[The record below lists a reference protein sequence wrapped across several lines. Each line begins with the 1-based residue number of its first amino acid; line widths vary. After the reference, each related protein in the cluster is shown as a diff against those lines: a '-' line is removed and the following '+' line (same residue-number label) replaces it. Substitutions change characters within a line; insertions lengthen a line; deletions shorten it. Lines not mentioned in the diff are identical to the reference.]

1 MQEQLT
7 ETLLSMKER
16 AYRIAFSYLHNE
28 QDSLDA
34 VCDALEKAITHV
46 DRLQH
51 PEYLKTWFVRIVI
64 NQCKMMKR
72 KNAKVVFQSF
82 HDAYH
87 ATSEIPQTEEKLD
100 LEEGLMQLSPADRNL
115 IYLKY
120 YMGYTLDEIAQ
131 VTQMPIGTVKT
142 KLYRNLRDL
151 RHKLAP
157 RQEPMYRNEAVNRIK
172 AINRHMPATGR
183 RRTHQIPMAIRCLAA

>member
-1 MQEQLT
+1 MEEQLT
-7 ETLLSMKER
+7 KELFSMKER
-16 AYRIAFSYLHNE
+16 AYRIAYSYLHNE

-34 VCDALEKAITHV
+34 VSDALEKALANAQ
-46 DRLQH
+46 RLER

-72 KNAKVVFQSF
+72 KNHRLVVLQEEF
-82 HDAYH
+82 
-87 ATSEIPQTEEKLD
+87 TSDEGTDQPLTEEKLD
-100 LEEGLMQLSPADRNL
+100 LEEGLMRLSPADRNL
-115 IYLKY
+115 IYLRY

-151 RHKLAP
+151 RHKLTP
-157 RQEPMYRNEAVNRIK
+157 VN
-172 AINRHMPATGR
+172 
-183 RRTHQIPMAIRCLAA
+183 MAALSIQCMAA

>member
-7 ETLLSMKER
+7 EELLSMKER
-16 AYRIAFSYLHNE
+16 AYRIAYSYLHHE

-34 VCDALEKAITHV
+34 VHDAFEKALANAH
-46 DRLQH
+46 RLH
-51 PEYLKTWFVRIVI
+51 RPEYLKTWFVRIVI

-72 KNAKVVFQSF
+72 KNSHVIFLQEEVASDEGTQK
-82 HDAYH
+82 
-87 ATSEIPQTEEKLD
+87 PLTEEKLD

-151 RHKLAP
+151 RHKLEP
-157 RQEPMYRNEAVNRIK
+157 KQEPVYRNRAVQRIR
-172 AINRHMPATGR
+172 NTTFTM
-183 RRTHQIPMAIRCLAA
+183 QCMAA